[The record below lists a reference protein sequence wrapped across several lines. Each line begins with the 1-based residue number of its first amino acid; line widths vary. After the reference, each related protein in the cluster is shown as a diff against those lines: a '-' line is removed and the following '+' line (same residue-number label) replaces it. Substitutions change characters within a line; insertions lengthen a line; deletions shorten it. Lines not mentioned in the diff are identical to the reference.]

1 MNTLLTILT
10 LVFTMMFSSPSSAVW
25 TKVDES
31 EIGNHYVDF
40 DKIRKYD
47 GFVYF
52 WTLFDLL
59 KPDPDG
65 DLSYKNYK
73 QGDCQLFRFKSLSF
87 SFHKEPMG
95 GGTGETGNPK
105 NPEWNYPSPN
115 SGDEMTL
122 KLVCSRR

>member
-1 MNTLLTILT
+1 MKTLLTIST
-10 LVFTMMFSSPSSAVW
+10 LLFTLMFSSNSFADW
-25 TKVDES
+25 TKVNES

-40 DKIRKYD
+40 DKIRKQD

-59 KPDPDG
+59 KPDSDR

-73 QGDCQLFRFKSLSF
+73 QGDCKLFRFKSLSF

-95 GGTGETGNPK
+95 GGTGETGNPE
-105 NPEWNYPSPN
+105 NPEWNYPSPD
-115 SGDEMTL
+115 SGDKMTL
-122 KLVCSRR
+122 KLACSR

>member
-1 MNTLLTILT
+1 MKSLLTITT
-10 LVFTMMFSSPSSAVW
+10 LVFTLMFSSTSFADW

-40 DKIRKYD
+40 DKIRKQD

-73 QGDCQLFRFKSLSF
+73 QGDCKLFRFKSLSF

-95 GGTGETGNPK
+95 GGTGYVQEPVKKGWK
-105 NPEWNYPSPN
+105 YPSPDSVN
-115 SGDEMTL
+115 EIIL
-122 KLVCSRR
+122 KDVCSQ

>member
-1 MNTLLTILT
+1 MKTLLTTFT
-10 LVFTMMFSSPSSAVW
+10 LVFTVMFSSPIFADW

-40 DKIRKYD
+40 DKIRKQN

-52 WTLFDLL
+52 WTLFDLS

-73 QGDCQLFRFKSLSF
+73 QGDCKLFRFKSLSF

-95 GGTGETGNPK
+95 GGTGKTGNPK
-105 NPEWNYPSPN
+105 NPEWNYPSPS
-115 SGDEMTL
+115 SGDKKTL
-122 KLVCSRR
+122 TLVCGL

>member
-1 MNTLLTILT
+1 MKISIIIFTLAYNMT
-10 LVFTMMFSSPSSAVW
+10 FSSISFAGW

-31 EIGNHYVDF
+31 EIGKHYVDF
-40 DKIRKYD
+40 DRIKKID

-73 QGDCQLFRFKSLSF
+73 EGDCKLFRFKSLSF

-95 GGTGETGNPK
+95 GGTGEIGNPK

-115 SGDEMTL
+115 SGDKKSLT
-122 KLVCSRR
+122 LVCGL

>member
-1 MNTLLTILT
+1 ML
-10 LVFTMMFSSPSSAVW
+10 SSNSFADW
-25 TKVDES
+25 TKVNES

-40 DKIRKYD
+40 DKIKKQD

-59 KPDPDG
+59 KPDQDG

-73 QGDCQLFRFKSLSF
+73 KGDCKLFRFKSLSF

-95 GGTGETGNPK
+95 GGIGETGNPE
-105 NPEWNYPSPN
+105 NPEWNYSSLN
-115 SGDEMTL
+115 SGDKMTL
-122 KLVCSRR
+122 KLACSR

>member
-1 MNTLLTILT
+1 MKKLTLIFTLLFST
-10 LVFTMMFSSPSSAVW
+10 VMFSSPSFAEW

-40 DKIRKYD
+40 DRIRKHD
-47 GFVYF
+47 GYVYF

-65 DLSYKNYK
+65 DLSYKNNK
-73 QGDCQLFRFKSLSF
+73 QGDCKLFRFKSLSF

-95 GGTGETGNPK
+95 RGTGETGNPE
-105 NPEWNYPSPN
+105 NPEWNYPSPD
-115 SGDEMTL
+115 SGDKMTL
-122 KLVCSRR
+122 KLACSR

>member
-1 MNTLLTILT
+1 MLSTTTFAN
-10 LVFTMMFSSPSSAVW
+10 W

-31 EIGNHYVDF
+31 AIGNHYVDF
-40 DKIRKYD
+40 DKIRTQN

-52 WTLFDLL
+52 WTLLDLL

-73 QGDCQLFRFKSLSF
+73 QGDCKLFRFKSLSF

-95 GGTGETGNPK
+95 DGAGETGSPE

-115 SGDEMTL
+115 SGDKMTL
-122 KLVCSRR
+122 KLVCGR

>member
-1 MNTLLTILT
+1 MKNPLTIFT
-10 LVFTMMFSSPSSAVW
+10 LVFTVMFSSNSFADW

-40 DKIRKYD
+40 NKIKKQD

-52 WTLFDLL
+52 WTLLDLL

-73 QGDCQLFRFKSLSF
+73 QGDCELFRFKSLSF
-87 SFHKEPMG
+87 SFHTEPMG

-105 NPEWNYPSPN
+105 SPEWNYPSPN
-115 SGDEMTL
+115 SGDKKTL
-122 KLVCSRR
+122 TLICGL

>member
-1 MNTLLTILT
+1 MKTLLIIST
-10 LVFTMMFSSPSSAVW
+10 LVFSTLMFSSPSFAGW
-25 TKVDES
+25 TKVDEN

-40 DKIRKYD
+40 DKIRKQD

-65 DLSYKNYK
+65 DMSYKNYK
-73 QGDCQLFRFKSLSF
+73 QGECKLFRFKSLGF

-95 GGTGETGNPK
+95 GGTGETGNPE

-115 SGDEMTL
+115 SGDKMTL
-122 KLVCSRR
+122 KLVCSR

>member
-1 MNTLLTILT
+1 MKTLLTIFT
-10 LVFTMMFSSPSSAVW
+10 LLFTLLFSSNSFADW
-25 TKVDES
+25 TKVNES

-40 DKIRKYD
+40 GKIRKQD

-59 KPDPDG
+59 KPDSDG

-73 QGDCQLFRFKSLSF
+73 QGDCKLFRFKSLSF

-95 GGTGETGNPK
+95 GGTGRTINPK
-105 NPEWNYPSPN
+105 NSKWGYPPPN
-115 SGDEMTL
+115 SMDEGML
-122 KLVCSRR
+122 KKVCSR

>member
-1 MNTLLTILT
+1 MKTLLTIFT
-10 LVFTMMFSSPSSAVW
+10 LIFILIFSSTSFADW
-25 TKVDES
+25 TKVDKS

-40 DKIRKYD
+40 DKIKKHD
-47 GFVYF
+47 GYVYY
-52 WTLFDLL
+52 WYLIDYLRS
-59 KPDPDG
+59 DSDG

-73 QGDCQLFRFKSLSF
+73 QGDCKLFRFKSLSF

-115 SGDEMTL
+115 SVNKILL
-122 KLVCSRR
+122 KQVCDR